1 MDLGNYVPVN
11 VRLIQALV
19 KWPELRVQETG
30 CEMIGDT
37 MICTVT
43 VWRSPDD
50 TLPSIA
56 SASEPVPGRTPFT
69 RGSERMVGFTSAL
82 GRALGYMGIGISGGM
97 ASADEVRAAG
107 GGTPDIDIVAS
118 LRTVNTDKPAP
129 KQFPPNGQIKAP
141 SDAQKRLLK
150 ALGYKGEIPATL
162 SECSN
167 LINTLKETAAK
178 SEEAP
183 F

>member
-1 MDLGNYVPVN
+1 MDLGDYVPVN
-11 VRLIQALV
+11 ERLLMALD

-30 CEMIGDT
+30 FETIGET
-37 MICTVT
+37 IVCTVT

-50 TLPSIA
+50 THPSVA

-82 GRALGYMGIGISGGM
+82 GRALGYMGIGIGTGM

-107 GGTPDIDIVAS
+107 PAPKPKKHDIVAD
-118 LRTVNTDKPAP
+118 LATVKSD
-129 KQFPPNGQIKAP
+129 GP

-150 ALGYKGEIPATL
+150 ALGHTGTVPA
-162 SECSN
+162 SKREASS
-167 LINTLKETAAK
+167 LIEQLKASAPKTD
-178 SEEAP
+178 EAP